1 LVLPLVLLGLLEM
14 GLRLGG
20 YGFDPHFFKAITV
33 AGRRFYVQNDGFSF
47 RFFPKEIVRHPSVL
61 RMPAHK
67 APGTYRIFIFG
78 ESAAQGDPEPSYGVG
93 RYLEMLLREKLPDTK
108 FEVVNVA
115 FTAINSHVIVPIARE
130 CARHDGDFW
139 IIYMGNNEMVGP
151 FGAATVFGRPA
162 APLPYVRLVT
172 AIQRTR
178 TGQLFT
184 ALARWFRGHGAR
196 FESWGGMEMFLQNR
210 IPPDSP
216 LKENVY
222 RNFQKN
228 LDDIIRAGLDSGA
241 KVLLNT
247 VAVNLKDCPPFAT
260 LTNSPLPPAD
270 RAEFS
275 RLCAAAEQSAAQ
287 SNYATAE
294 QLFEQAEKLNGR
306 DAELQYRWGQCL
318 LAQNQAAAARK
329 HLQQACDDDALPF
342 RADSR
347 LNGIIA
353 AAGERHGGGQLRF
366 FDAAKVLAGQT
377 PDGVGGAETFYE
389 HVHFEFTGS
398 YRLGLAWAQQIETQ
412 LPPGLAR
419 RAGWASPE
427 ACDQLLCLS
436 DWNRAQVVQSVI
448 NRMQLPP
455 LNLQPNNAPR
465 VEHLQQR
472 VAQLTGR
479 LNTNTLAATRENYA
493 TQLEK
498 SPDDFL
504 LRVSYAVFLLKTT
517 GDLPPAI
524 AEWRRIQDLIPHDFQ
539 PHFQLGYLL
548 GRQGQLAEA
557 EIELRAAIRIRPGL
571 TEGWFELGNVLAA
584 REKFSE
590 ALACYSVAR
599 QQHTQETEVAFRI
612 PLRIGGIYARL
623 NRHAEALQ
631 FYREA
636 VRLNPT
642 NWEPHFKLG
651 GELNGAGQPDAAR
664 DELAEAV
671 RLNPDHAPARY
682 NYGAVLAN
690 QGRFD
695 EAQRQFEESLRLDPG
710 FEQAREGLGKLRA
723 VKQWAPQN

>member
-1 LVLPLVLLGLLEM
+1 LLLPLVLPGLLEI

-20 YGFDPHFFKAITV
+20 YGFDPHFFKAITI
-33 AGRRFYVQNDGFSF
+33 AGSRFYVQNDGFSF
-47 RFFPKEIVRHPSVL
+47 RFFPGEIARHPGAL
-61 RMPAHK
+61 RLPADK
-67 APGTYRIFIFG
+67 APGTYRLFIFG
-78 ESAAQGDPEPSYGVG
+78 ESAAQGDPDPSCGAG
-93 RYLEMLLREKLPDTK
+93 RYLEMLLREKFPDTK

-130 CARHDGDFW
+130 CARRDGDFW

-172 AIQRTR
+172 AMQRTR
-178 TGQLFT
+178 TGQLFA
-184 ALARWFRGHGAR
+184 ALAHRFRGAR
-196 FESWGGMEMFLQNR
+196 FASWGGMEMFLQNR

-216 LKENVY
+216 LKDSVY
-222 RNFQKN
+222 RNFQEN
-228 LDDIIRAGLDSGA
+228 LDDIIRAGLDSGTT
-241 KVLLNT
+241 VLLNT

-260 LTNSPLPPAD
+260 LTNSRLPAAD
-270 RAEFS
+270 GAELS

-287 SNYATAE
+287 SNHALAE
-294 QLFEQAEKLNGR
+294 RLFEQAGKLNSR
-306 DAELQYRWGQCL
+306 DAGLQYQWGQCL
-318 LAQNQAAAARK
+318 LAQHRPAPARN

-347 LNGIIA
+347 INGIIA
-353 AAGERHGGGQLRF
+353 AAGERHGGGRLRF
-366 FDAAKVLAGQT
+366 FDVAKMLADQT
-377 PDGVGGAETFYE
+377 PDGVCGAETFFE
-389 HVHFEFTGS
+389 HVHFQFLGS
-398 YRLGLAWAQQIETQ
+398 YRLGLAWAQQIESQ

-427 ACDQLLCLS
+427 VCDRLLCLS
-436 DWNRAQVVQSVI
+436 DWSRAQVVQGVI
-448 NRMQLPP
+448 DRMQSPP
-455 LNLQPNNAPR
+455 LSLQPNNAQR
-465 VEHLQQR
+465 VEQLQQR
-472 VAQLTGR
+472 VAQLTER
-479 LNTNTLAATRENYA
+479 LNTNTLAAARENYVK
-493 TQLEK
+493 QLEK
-498 SPDDFL
+498 SPDDFQ
-504 LRVSYAVFLLKTT
+504 LRISYAVFLLHAS
-517 GDLPPAI
+517 GDLPGSL
-524 AEWRRIQDLIPHDFQ
+524 AEWRRIQELIPHDFQ

-548 GRQGQLAEA
+548 GQQGQLAEA
-557 EIELRAAIRIRPGL
+557 EAELRAAIRIRPGL

-584 REKFSE
+584 RGQFEE

-599 QQHTQETEVAFRI
+599 RQHTQEPQVAFRI
-612 PLRIGGIYARL
+612 PLRIGGLYARL

-631 FYREA
+631 YYREA
-636 VRLNPT
+636 VRLSPA

-651 GELNGAGQPDAAR
+651 GELETAGQPDAAR

-710 FEQAREGLGKLRA
+710 FEQARAGLEKLRA
-723 VKQWAPQN
+723 VKLRVPQN